1 MKTGRR
7 NFLVA
12 GTFLATALLGGSA
25 ALAAPGVAAVAA
37 DAPAFD
43 LTTPMAP
50 PEWALLE
57 REVIDAQ
64 LPAAQAF
71 FKRYFDER
79 GFLLVR
85 ERWGGDDG
93 PDDAIENVNDWPQ
106 LYALGADERI
116 RTMYEKAYEGHVR
129 QYTLAHTTE
138 VPFARDGM
146 YSREFPVMMDWQHNG
161 EGLTVFNN
169 MGLGD
174 PYNKKYRDRVRRFAG
189 FYLGDDPAA
198 PNYDKQHK
206 IIRSMFNGS
215 RGPLM
220 RKATGLDWAG
230 DPIDLTGVDQG
241 SLLHG
246 EHNYPQMVAHFKDY
260 NDTVGDNPLNLE
272 STGLALNAYMLAHEP
287 KYKNWIIEYADA
299 WIDRARQTNDMIP
312 TNIGLDGKIG
322 GEAGGKWYGGVY
334 GWAFSP
340 VVPQTGER
348 QDRNRIPFVLSGFM
362 NAYLA
367 SGGDDKYLDVW
378 RRMTDHINAAAKTV
392 NGKLSSPTMFGDQGW
407 YSYEPGK
414 WQIGSQDI
422 YYLSMKPSDRARAP
436 DNPWLSYLEGRNG
449 AYPVLALRTALER
462 IRNAHA
468 ALLSDQT
475 TPDTRFADTVMDQ
488 NPANVTALIELMEGG
503 IHVGRPGWS
512 RFSPSVGGALQFVRL
527 RYFDPVAR
535 RPGIPQDVSALVEQ
549 LTADSTTVTLVN
561 LNQTDARTVTIQG
574 GAYGEHEILSVSD
587 GRTSKPV
594 GERFV
599 TVRLAPGAGARLTL
613 RMQRYAN
620 PPTLDFPWAAPAVDG
635 SEQFR
640 RLTPQERDAIL

>member
-1 MKTGRR
+1 MKTSRR
-7 NFLVA
+7 SFLAA
-12 GTFLATALLGGSA
+12 GTALATA
-25 ALAAPGVAAVAA
+25 ALAVPHAFAAPAT
-37 DAPAFD
+37 DAPLLELA
-43 LTTPMAP
+43 TPMAP

-57 REVIDAQ
+57 RAVLDAH
-64 LPAAQAF
+64 LPACAAF
-71 FKRYFDER
+71 FERYFDAAS
-79 GFLLVR
+79 GFLLVH

-146 YSREFPVMMDWQHNG
+146 YFREFPVMMDWQHNG

-174 PYNKKYRDRVRRFAG
+174 PYNKRYRDRVRRFAG
-189 FYLGDDPAA
+189 FYIGEDPTA
-198 PNYDKQHK
+198 PNYDKEHK

-230 DPIDLTGVDQG
+230 DPVDVSGIDQE

-246 EHNYPQMVAHFKDY
+246 EHSYEQMVAHFKDY
-260 NDTVGDNPLNLE
+260 NDTLGDNPLNLE
-272 STGLALNAYMLAHEP
+272 ATGLALNAYMLAHER
-287 KYKNWIIEYADA
+287 KYRDWILEYADA
-299 WIDRARQTNDMIP
+299 WIDRARRTNDMIP
-312 TNIGLDGKIG
+312 TNIGLDGTIG

-334 GWAFSP
+334 GWSFSP

-348 QDRNRIPFVLSGFM
+348 QDRNRIPFVLSGFL

-367 SGGDDKYLDVW
+367 SNGDDKYLDVW
-378 RRMTDHINAAAKTV
+378 RRMTDHINANAKTV
-392 NGKLSSPTMFGDQGW
+392 DGKLSAPRMYGDKGW

-414 WQIGSQDI
+414 WLVGSQDI
-422 YYLSMKPSDRARAP
+422 YYLTMKPSDRARAP
-436 DNPWLSYLEGRNG
+436 DNPWLSFVEGKNPN
-449 AYPVLALRTALER
+449 YPIVALRAALER

-512 RFSPSVGGALQFVRL
+512 RYSPTVGGALQFVRL
-527 RYFDPVAR
+527 RYFDLDERRAGMPRDVA
-535 RPGIPQDVSALVEQ
+535 ALVEG
-549 LTADSTTVTLVN
+549 LTADATTVTLVN
-561 LNQTDARTVTIQG
+561 TSQSEARTVTIQG
-574 GAYGEHEILSVSD
+574 GAYGEHQIVSVSD
-587 GRTSKPV
+587 GKADRPV
-594 GERFV
+594 GARFV
-599 TVRLAPGAGARLTL
+599 TVRLAPGAGARLVL

-620 PPTLDFPWAAPAVDG
+620 APTLDFPWTPPAVDG
-635 SEQFR
+635 
-640 RLTPQERDAIL
+640 QERLKRMSPELRDALL